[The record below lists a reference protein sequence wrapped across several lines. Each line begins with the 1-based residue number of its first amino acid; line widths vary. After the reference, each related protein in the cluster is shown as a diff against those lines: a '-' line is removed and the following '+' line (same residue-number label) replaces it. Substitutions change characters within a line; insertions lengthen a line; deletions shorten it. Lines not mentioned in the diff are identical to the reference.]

1 MDETSRPV
9 TRYSP
14 IDFTLCFSFF
24 SRPTPKIPNE
34 FLDNVRVFQG
44 LACVKNPSTRR
55 ANQWPYP
62 PDSDT
67 LAPREQ
73 MKFLPDEDNEINPN
87 EKLQQDSAPNEHEAS
102 NLHFETLS
110 LGQDTTVPQAAT

>member
-1 MDETSRPV
+1 
-9 TRYSP
+9 
-14 IDFTLCFSFF
+14 LNFF
-24 SRPTPKIPNE
+24 FHFRPTPKIPSE

-73 MKFLPDEDNEINPN
+73 MKFLPDEEDDTNANDKIN
-87 EKLQQDSAPNEHEAS
+87 QDAIS
-102 NLHFETLS
+102 NDIETTNLNFDTLS
-110 LGQDTTVPQAAT
+110 LGQQLQETTVSSTTT

>member
-1 MDETSRPV
+1 MILSMLSV
-9 TRYSP
+9 
-14 IDFTLCFSFF
+14 F
-24 SRPTPKIPNE
+24 RPTPKLPRE

-73 MKFLPDEDNEINPN
+73 LKFLPDEDEDITTVNQGQNADDVPPTSEP
-87 EKLQQDSAPNEHEAS
+87 S
-102 NLHFETLS
+102 NLNFDGLTISSQQQETA
-110 LGQDTTVPQAAT
+110 AAT

>member
-1 MDETSRPV
+1 MLGTL
-9 TRYSP
+9 SP
-14 IDFTLCFSFF
+14 PSPLTILSFF
-24 SRPTPKIPNE
+24 SRPTPKIPRE

-44 LACVKNPSTRR
+44 LACVKNPSTRH

-73 MKFLPDEDNEINPN
+73 VKFLPDEDEDPI
-87 EKLQQDSAPNEHEAS
+87 
-102 NLHFETLS
+102 
-110 LGQDTTVPQAAT
+110 TTVKTDEIEPSQLNVDRLTLNPSSESTPSV